1 MIHPLLKVLISRPD
15 LIADHVAGYG
25 HLMAAQAGAAAA
37 QMRTRALLAIA
48 AGVGVALGLG
58 LAGVAL
64 LVLAAVPLHEMPFPW
79 LLAAVPG
86 VPLVAGAICGV
97 LMTRQ
102 PPGLSLDALRA
113 QLAAD
118 AALLREASA
127 R

>member
-25 HLMAAQAGAAAA
+25 HLMAAQAGVAAV
-37 QMRTRALLAIA
+37 QMRVRAMLAVSA
-48 AGVGVALGLG
+48 VVGLALGLG

-64 LVLAAVPLHEMPFPW
+64 LLLGVVPLAQMPFPW

-86 VPLVAGAICGV
+86 TPLLLAGACVV
-97 LMTRQ
+97 LLKRR
-102 PPGLSLDALRA
+102 PAGWSLDAVRA

-127 R
+127 Q